1 MIRLLIADDH
11 AIVREGLK
19 KIFLMV
25 SDLVV
30 AAEACDGADVLRQL
44 SASTDFDLLLLDL
57 TMPGLSGITLIER
70 IKIRC
75 PNLPIL
81 IFSMHNEAQIALRT
95 IKAGVSGYIA
105 KDADPEVLV
114 GAIRKVAGGGKYID
128 PKLAEQMAFDSVF
141 PDQREPHA
149 RLSDRE
155 FEIFALLVAGKRVN
169 EIANQLS
176 ISNKTVST
184 HKLHLMEKMGISSSA
199 ELVHYAIERHL
210 FNY

>member
-19 KIFLMV
+19 KIFIMV
-25 SDLVV
+25 PDITVT
-30 AAEACDGADVLRQL
+30 AEACDGDEVLRVL
-44 SASTDFDLLLLDL
+44 AAPADFDLLLLDL
-57 TMPGLSGITLIER
+57 TMPGLSGINLIEH
-70 IKIRC
+70 IKVRC

-95 IKAGVSGYIA
+95 IKAGVAGYIA

-114 GAIRKVAGGGKYID
+114 TAIRKVAGGGKYID

-141 PDQREPHA
+141 PEQREPHA

-155 FEIFALLVAGKRVN
+155 FEIFAR
-169 EIANQLS
+169 Q
-176 ISNKTVST
+176 
-184 HKLHLMEKMGISSSA
+184 
-199 ELVHYAIERHL
+199 
-210 FNY
+210 